1 MNEVSR
7 GEVHRVQIIRAENK
21 NDDVR
26 GNGSVEK

>member
-1 MNEVSR
+1 MYEVNR
-7 GEVHRVQIIRAENK
+7 GEVNRVQIVRAENK